1 MEMLLMMIMVAVMM
15 MIMMLMLLLMMAMCL
30 MSFGCCSLMMEFL
43 QDNLYE
49 VAFHYALLC

>member
-1 MEMLLMMIMVAVMM
+1 MMIMVAVMMM

-43 QDNLYE
+43 QDNMYE
-49 VAFHYALLC
+49 VALHFLGCM

>member
-1 MEMLLMMIMVAVMM
+1 MMIMVAVMM